1 MRRTK
6 RLSLMAFCVLLLSC
20 GTLLETEAIDDLNT
34 AYTLFSVDGLPINP
48 WAEGGPS
55 SGAPLSQIDFTPV
68 PNLQVGFL
76 FNPSEAGDLFLG
88 WGGVYNLDRANDR
101 ITFRWLATIFPE
113 SNPPGTIDI
122 AMALIGDAALFEGD
136 WLFFDVGRVTNPESI
151 LFPFSETRLGYL
163 EHSAVCLQADP
174 DFAAA
179 LFC

>member
-6 RLSLMAFCVLLLSC
+6 HLVVLVFCLLLGSC
-20 GTLLETEAIDDLNT
+20 GSLLETEVIDDLDT
-34 AYTLFSVDGLPINP
+34 AFTLFSVDGQPINP

-88 WGGVYNLDRANDR
+88 WGGRYTVDRENSI
-101 ITFRWLATIFPE
+101 ITFQWLATIFPE
-113 SNPPGTIDI
+113 RNPPGTIDN
-122 AMALIGDAALFEGD
+122 AMALIGNAALFQGD
-136 WLFFDVGRVTNPESI
+136 WLFFDVGIVADPESI
-151 LFPFSETRLGYL
+151 LFQFSGTRLGYL
-163 EHSAVCLQADP
+163 EHSAVCLQADAE
-174 DFAAA
+174 FAAA